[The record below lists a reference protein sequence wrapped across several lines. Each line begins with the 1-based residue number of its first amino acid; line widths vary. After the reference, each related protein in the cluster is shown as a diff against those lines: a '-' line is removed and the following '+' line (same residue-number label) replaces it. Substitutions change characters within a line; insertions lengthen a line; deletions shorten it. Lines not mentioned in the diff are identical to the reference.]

1 MIAEFSTLLLIQT
14 IPVAVGA
21 LIGGVFVDDD
31 FLACCCPRLGVAL
44 CARNIGVGSGQGEM
58 CFRVVVERRGR
69 PALRNV
75 TVAAKGLIVVGQEL
89 PVVDILVAGF
99 ALRWRA
105 GES

>member
-1 MIAEFSTLLLIQT
+1 
-14 IPVAVGA
+14 
-21 LIGGVFVDDD
+21 
-31 FLACCCPRLGVAL
+31 
-44 CARNIGVGSGQGEM
+44 M